1 MKVIPI
7 KTNKEVF
14 YRQVLEV
21 LKSVPPINKLRPKE
35 LDVLA
40 EIIKQKDLYSE
51 IGAHKYTI
59 IFSTENRKKIRES
72 VGISIESF
80 NNILSALRKYNIITK
95 DNKLNQFFES
105 IVFAGEFKLGFTFKG
120 E

>member
-7 KTNKEVF
+7 KTDKDKF

-21 LKSVPPINKLRPKE
+21 LRSVPPINKLRPKE

-40 EIIKQKDLYSE
+40 ELLKQKDTYVLL
-51 IGAHKYTI
+51 GAHKYTV
-59 IFSTENRKKIRES
+59 IFSTENRKAIREQCELS
-72 VGISIESF
+72 VESF

-105 IVFAGEFKLGFTFKG
+105 IVFTGEFKLGFTFK
-120 E
+120 EN

>member
-7 KTNKEVF
+7 KTSKEVF

-21 LKSVPPINKLRPKE
+21 LRSVPPINKLRPKE

-51 IGAHKYTI
+51 MGLHKYTI

-72 VGISIESF
+72 VGVSIESF

-95 DNKLNQFFES
+95 DNKLNPFFEG
-105 IVFAGEFKLGFTFKG
+105 ITFNGEFKLGFTFK
-120 E
+120 EN